1 MSLIKKFGDFFSN
14 KPDFD
19 EIDIKDLTDLFE
31 EFLDELFIN
40 HDLERSDL
48 EFSLSIKSPKVIKAE
63 VIINPNINIRGRQGS
78 MIVKEVL
85 RKIIES
91 EEMKTLRSQIKQN
104 YKLYDTLD
112 ELEKLENESR
122 FDRTTTSDF
131 KILNIQDSGFI
142 TFTITPK

>member
-48 EFSLSIKSPKVIKAE
+48 EFSISIKSPKVIKALI
-63 VIINPNINIRGRQGS
+63 IINPNINIRGRQGS

-85 RKIIES
+85 YRIIES
-91 EEMKTLRSQIKQN
+91 EEMKSLRSQIKQN

>member
-1 MSLIKKFGDFFSN
+1 M
-14 KPDFD
+14 
-19 EIDIKDLTDLFE
+19 TDLFE

-48 EFSLSIKSPKVIKAE
+48 EFSISIKSPKVIKAY
-63 VIINPNINIRGRQGS
+63 ININQNINIRGRQGS

-131 KILNIQDSGFI
+131 KILNIQNSGFI